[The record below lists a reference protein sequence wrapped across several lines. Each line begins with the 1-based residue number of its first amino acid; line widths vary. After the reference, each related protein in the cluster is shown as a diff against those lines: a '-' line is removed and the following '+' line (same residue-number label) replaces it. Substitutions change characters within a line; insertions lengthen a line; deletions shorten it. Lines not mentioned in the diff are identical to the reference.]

1 MSKLVSVF
9 QLIDLQNKVRTEVC
23 SEYLLM
29 KKCTHPERQLFDW
42 GMMRLRYPYVMY
54 GIGDS
59 FAMEADDRHR
69 KKRDAEVCYFYSK
82 KSYLFCTYIKL
93 MYQDSNFQTYI

>member
-1 MSKLVSVF
+1 MSCIKEMWYKSFVS
-9 QLIDLQNKVRTEVC
+9 QLFSVLQLADLQSKVRTEVC
-23 SEYLLM
+23 SEYHLM

-69 KKRDAEVCYFYSK
+69 KKRDAEVCHFYTK
-82 KSYLFCTYIKL
+82 KPYLI
-93 MYQDSNFQTYI
+93 